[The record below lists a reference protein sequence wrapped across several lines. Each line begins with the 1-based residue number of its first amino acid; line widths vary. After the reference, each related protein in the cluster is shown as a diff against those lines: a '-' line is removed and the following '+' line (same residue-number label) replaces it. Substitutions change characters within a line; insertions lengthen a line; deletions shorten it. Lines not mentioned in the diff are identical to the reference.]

1 MNLSKSK
8 YCSGVQCPKML
19 WLKKNKPEEFDES
32 VMNQAVLET
41 GSEVGDLA
49 MGLFGDYVEVP
60 YGDLGEMIQKTQAL
74 LDAGT
79 PIIAEASFSYEGL
92 FCSVDILKN
101 LGDYRVELYEVK
113 SSTEAKPI
121 YHQDVAYQVYV
132 LTKLG
137 FTVEKACL
145 VHINNQYV
153 RHGELDLQQLFT
165 VAELT
170 EDARKLQPDV
180 EENLARIAEYLA
192 LPEEP
197 ADDVGLRCFN
207 PYDCGF
213 WKYCTRKLPKPNVF
227 DLAGARK
234 TTMFKCY
241 NQGLVS
247 FADLNSCDQ
256 LNAKAYQQIEHELFC
271 QPPAIKA
278 DAIKTYLSRLSYPL
292 YFLDFETFQPAIP
305 LYDNTKPFEQI
316 PFQYSLHWIE
326 REGGE
331 LKHAE
336 YLAYPGEDPRRK
348 LAERLC
354 RDIPLDVCTT
364 AYNMGFEKGRIK
376 ALAGLYPDLSDHLMN
391 IHDHIQDLMI
401 PFQQRWYYTRAM
413 QGSYSIKYVLP
424 ALFPDD
430 PALDYHNLEGVHN
443 GGEAMDTFKKM
454 ATMDPEE
461 LETWRQHLLKYC
473 GLDTYAMVKVWEKL
487 NEAANIPKKQKKRR
501 NDYE

>member
-1 MNLSKSK
+1 MHLSKSK

-49 MGLFGDYVEVP
+49 MGLFGDYAEVP
-60 YGDLGEMIQKTQAL
+60 YGDLGEMIRKTQDL
-74 LDAGT
+74 LEAST

-101 LGDYRVELYEVK
+101 LGGSRVELYEVK

-137 FTVEKACL
+137 FAVERAFL
-145 VHINNQYV
+145 VYINNQYV

-165 VAELT
+165 VADLT

-192 LPEEP
+192 MPEEP

-213 WKYCTRKLPKPNVF
+213 WKYCTRALPKPNVF

-247 FADLNSCDQ
+247 YADLNTCGL
-256 LNAKAYQQIEHELFC
+256 LNAKQYQQVEHELFGY
-271 QPPAIKA
+271 PPACSGSKA
-278 DAIKTYLSRLSYPL
+278 GVSS
-292 YFLDFETFQPAIP
+292 
-305 LYDNTKPFEQI
+305 
-316 PFQYSLHWIE
+316 
-326 REGGE
+326 
-331 LKHAE
+331 
-336 YLAYPGEDPRRK
+336 PRSNR
-348 LAERLC
+348 
-354 RDIPLDVCTT
+354 
-364 AYNMGFEKGRIK
+364 
-376 ALAGLYPDLSDHLMN
+376 S
-391 IHDHIQDLMI
+391 
-401 PFQQRWYYTRAM
+401 
-413 QGSYSIKYVLP
+413 
-424 ALFPDD
+424 
-430 PALDYHNLEGVHN
+430 
-443 GGEAMDTFKKM
+443 
-454 ATMDPEE
+454 
-461 LETWRQHLLKYC
+461 
-473 GLDTYAMVKVWEKL
+473 
-487 NEAANIPKKQKKRR
+487 
-501 NDYE
+501 